1 MSIEEIDAYLNVR
14 VCMLSIIMQHDTLMF
29 VVCAAHASVLGGAE
43 SRPLYESIVGKTEVQ
58 CAAEE
63 HAAVGGEFT
72 QCDPHDNVWVSA

>member
-1 MSIEEIDAYLNVR
+1 MT
-14 VCMLSIIMQHDTLMF
+14 CMCMMF

-72 QCDPHDNVWVSA
+72 RCNPHDNVWVSA